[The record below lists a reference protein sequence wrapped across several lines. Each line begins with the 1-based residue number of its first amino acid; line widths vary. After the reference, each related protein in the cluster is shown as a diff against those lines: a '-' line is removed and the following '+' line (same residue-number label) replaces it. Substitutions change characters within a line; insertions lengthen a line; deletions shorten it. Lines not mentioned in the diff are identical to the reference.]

1 MAMSRMHGDSDGYR
15 FFLDAWGQ
23 AIVTGAITLI
33 PTRYYPRWLRHALIW
48 GFPATG
54 AVAICYF
61 AAKPQHLANL
71 GERFGA
77 GFQPTGEGAGARPA
91 LAEQGAVTGQDAVA
105 DAGAESGQDAVA
117 DAGAESGQD
126 AGAEVGGACGQ
137 DAVADAGADA
147 GQDAVADAGAESG
160 QSAVPEHVAGAGASE
175 SLPAGK
181 NVLMTAA
188 VGGPIAAAFSGVLA
202 GAFWADEKIERGLRR
217 ARVPAPRVVMGI
229 AAAAEIGRAHV

>member
-126 AGAEVGGACGQ
+126 A
-137 DAVADAGADA
+137 VADAGAES

-181 NVLMTAA
+181 KGLMTAA
-188 VGGPIAAAFSGVLA
+188 VGVPIAAAFSGVLA

>member
-1 MAMSRMHGDSDGYR
+1 MHGDSDGYR

-117 DAGAESGQD
+117 DAGAESGQ
-126 AGAEVGGACGQ
+126 
-137 DAVADAGADA
+137 
-147 GQDAVADAGAESG
+147 
-160 QSAVPEHVAGAGASE
+160 SAVPEHVAGAGASE

-188 VGGPIAAAFSGVLA
+188 VGVPIAAAFSGVLA

-229 AAAAEIGRAHV
+229 AAAAVTWYQVTSENKRSTPEHSAPA